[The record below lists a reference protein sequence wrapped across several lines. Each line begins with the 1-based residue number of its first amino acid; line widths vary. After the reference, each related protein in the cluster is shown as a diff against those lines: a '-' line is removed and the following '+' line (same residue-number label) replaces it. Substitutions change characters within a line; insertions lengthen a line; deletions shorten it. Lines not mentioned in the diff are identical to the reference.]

1 MLIRMPVLCYNI
13 TGGGTMDK
21 QKKVR
26 KHTFTLVELLVVL
39 LILGV
44 LVGLA
49 VPRYMDAQ
57 KSARLCSFAA
67 NTREIESVLETYRL
81 SNSTEGNKYPDNL
94 SELTS
99 YFTQQPIN
107 PYTGKSMLSDN
118 PEESGLRYEN
128 HDNDYTLCVTQLD
141 VDDVNNNGNRNESI
155 PVASHIAKNDVGETC
170 SEPTNSCATKVERNY
185 EAIVFTVPNVE
196 HLDPMLDV
204 VRNAFGY
211 DNVTVVDISFLL
223 GGAGPLN
230 PVNYEAF
237 ITAGKVIT
245 PNDNA
250 IAIPLVVILD
260 EDGSIIADFIWPIN
274 GDSYVMDP
282 ETIRTMASL
291 GYINHGIYYS
301 LPYFGDDFD
310 PCSFMFLTEE
320 QKNQIKTAL
329 ENVYL
334 PTERPVCDQYKALLF
349 FYPNSDLIDVAKDTF
364 GTNNVVLA
372 DITNTTNW
380 SIAYTQISEILWP
393 GQYEQTHFNPLLIL
407 FDSNNSL
414 IAVLDWPTEGQRA
427 VIDWNKLCEVASLG
441 QENDGIYYSYEYGD
455 VFDPTSFM
463 LLTEEQKV
471 QLNTILQSFYP
482 VN

>member
-1 MLIRMPVLCYNI
+1 
-13 TGGGTMDK
+13 MDK

-26 KHTFTLVELLVVL
+26 KHVFTLVELLVVL

-57 KSARLCSFAA
+57 KSARLRSFAA

-94 SELTS
+94 NALQKF
-99 YFTQQPIN
+99 FTQQPIN

-170 SEPTNSCATKVERNY
+170 SEPTNSCATRVERNY
-185 EAIVFTVPNVE
+185 EAIVFTVPNDE
-196 HLDPMLDV
+196 SLDPMLDV
-204 VRNAFGY
+204 ARNAFGY
-211 DNVTVVDISFLL
+211 DNVTVVDISFLH

-230 PVNYEAF
+230 PVNHEAF
-237 ITAGKVIT
+237 HTAGSVIT
-245 PNDNA
+245 SNGNF
-250 IAIPLVVILD
+250 IAVPLVVILD
-260 EDGSIIADFIWPIN
+260 EDGSVIADFIWPIN
-274 GDSYVMDP
+274 GDSPVMDP
-282 ETIRTMASL
+282 ETIYTMASL
-291 GYINHGIYYS
+291 GHINHGIYYS
-301 LPYFGDDFD
+301 LPHFGDNFD
-310 PCSFMFLTEE
+310 PCSFMSLTDE

-329 ENVYL
+329 ESIYL
-334 PTERPVCDQYKALLF
+334 PPEKPVCDQYKALLF
-349 FYPNSDLIDVAKDTF
+349 FYSNSDLTDVAKDTF

-372 DITNTTNW
+372 DITDTANW

-393 GQYEQTHFNPLLIL
+393 DQYEQTHLNPLLIL

-414 IAVLDWPTEGQRA
+414 IAVLDWPTEGGRA

-455 VFDPTSFM
+455 VFEPTSFM
-463 LLTEEQKV
+463 LLTEEQKA